1 MLYMNTDEVAKK
13 IKKLRNKRGVTA
25 RRMSLEL
32 GQSPAYINRIETGKM
47 APSLKSFL
55 EICDFLN
62 ITPQDFF
69 APDMEDITD
78 SKNIEPVKHLIYN
91 LSPEQLA
98 HVAYIIKQMTR

>member
-1 MLYMNTDEVAKK
+1 MIMKSDEVARK

-25 RRMSLEL
+25 RKMSLEL

-55 EICDFLN
+55 EICDFLD

-69 APDMEDITD
+69 APDVEDFID
-78 SKNIEPVKHLIYN
+78 SKSIEPVKHLIYN